1 MLGRKIKGQNQL
13 KELKKFMFSKRARM
27 WLGLIAALSLLSLA
41 SSCGGPK
48 TDTNDN
54 SGDKTGKAYTSKG
67 DEGSITGKV
76 SYTGAAPEAK
86 KIDTSADAAC
96 TSKSPNL
103 MTEEWV
109 VKDGKLANTYVYIKS
124 GTLADGSKIA
134 DYSGWPDMPTSA
146 TLDQN
151 GCHYKPHVLGVVV
164 NEPITITNS
173 DPTTHNIHF
182 TPKNNPDW
190 NQSQPNGAASMTHKL
205 AVAEV
210 LVPVKCNQHPWMKSY
225 VGVTKH
231 PFFAVT
237 GEDGSFTIKGV
248 PAGKYTVVAWH
259 EGGANGTEKT
269 MDVTVPAKG
278 AGTADFSFGATAL
291 GQPSSL
297 RMMPAIEFPMPMSM
311 KH

>member
-1 MLGRKIKGQNQL
+1 
-13 KELKKFMFSKRARM
+13 MFSKRARL
-27 WLGLIAALSLLSLA
+27 WLGLIAALSLVSVA
-41 SSCGGPK
+41 SSCSKTPEGG
-48 TDTNDN
+48 DG
-54 SGDKTGKAYTSKG
+54 GDKTGKAFVAKG
-67 DEGSITGKV
+67 DEGTITGKV
-76 SYTGAAPEAK
+76 SYTGAVPEAK

-96 TSKSPNL
+96 ASKSPNL
-103 MTEEWV
+103 TNEDWV

-124 GTLADGSKIA
+124 GTLADGSKIG
-134 DYSGWPDMPTSA
+134 DWTFETPTTPA
-146 TLDQN
+146 ALDQN
-151 GCHYKPHVLGVVV
+151 GCHYKPHVLGVMV
-164 NEPITITNS
+164 NQPITITNS

-231 PFFAVT
+231 PFFAVS

-248 PAGKYTVVAWH
+248 PPGKYTVVAWH
-259 EGGANGTEKT
+259 EGGANGTEKP
-269 MDVTVPAKG
+269 MEVTVPAKG
-278 AGTADFSFGATAL
+278 SVTADFSFGATAL

-297 RMMPAIEFPMPMSM
+297 QMLPAIEFPMPMSM

>member
-1 MLGRKIKGQNQL
+1 
-13 KELKKFMFSKRARM
+13 MFSKRAKL
-27 WLGLIAALSLLSLA
+27 WLGLIGALSLLSLA
-41 SSCGGPK
+41 TACGGPK
-48 TDTNDN
+48 TDDNTNT
-54 SGDKTGKAYTSKG
+54 GDSKGKPYVSKG

-103 MTEEWV
+103 TTEDWAI
-109 VKDGKLANTYVYIKS
+109 KDGKLANTYVYIKS
-124 GTLADGSKIA
+124 GTLADGTKIGDWTFA
-134 DYSGWPDMPTSA
+134 TPTTAA
-146 TLDQN
+146 TLDQD
-151 GCHYKPHVLGVVV
+151 GCHYKPHVLGVMV
-164 NEPITITNS
+164 NQGIEIKNS

-190 NQSQPNGAASMTHKL
+190 NQSQPNGAAALTHKL

-225 VGVTKH
+225 VAVTRH
-231 PFFAVT
+231 PFFAVSA
-237 GEDGSFTIKGV
+237 EDGSFTIKGV

-259 EGGANGTEKT
+259 EGGATGTEKP
-269 MDVTVPAKG
+269 MEVTVAAK
-278 AGTADFSFGATAL
+278 AAATADFSFGATAL
-291 GQPSSL
+291 GQPSSMQ
-297 RMMPAIEFPMPMSM
+297 MMPAMEFPMLG

>member
-1 MLGRKIKGQNQL
+1 ML
-13 KELKKFMFSKRARM
+13 SKRARL
-27 WLGLIAALSLLSLA
+27 WLGLIATLSLLSLA
-41 SSCGGPK
+41 SSCSNAPPGGNDNTGGP
-48 TDTNDN
+48 
-54 SGDKTGKAYTSKG
+54 GTGGKPYVSKN
-67 DEGSITGKV
+67 DEGTVTGKV

-103 MTEEWV
+103 TTEDWAI
-109 VKDGKLANTYVYIKS
+109 KDGKLANTYVYIKD
-124 GTLADGSKIA
+124 GTLADGSKVG
-134 DYSGWPDMPTSA
+134 DWTFETPSTPV

-151 GCHYKPHVLGVVV
+151 GCHYKPHVLGVMV
-164 NEPITITNS
+164 NQPINITNS

-182 TPKNNPDW
+182 TPKSNPDW
-190 NQSQPNGAASMTHKL
+190 NQSQPNGAAPLTHKL
-205 AVAEV
+205 ARAEV

-231 PFFAVT
+231 PFFAVSA
-237 GEDGSFTIKGV
+237 EDGSFTIKGV
-248 PAGKYTVVAWH
+248 PPGKYTVVAWH

-269 MDVTVPAKG
+269 MEVTVAAKG
-278 AGTADFSFGATAL
+278 AATADFSFGATAL

-297 RMMPAIEFPMPMSM
+297 PMLPAIEFAMPM

>member
-1 MLGRKIKGQNQL
+1 
-13 KELKKFMFSKRARM
+13 MFSKRARM

-48 TDTNDN
+48 TGTDENTAGDT
-54 SGDKTGKAYTSKG
+54 KGKAYTSKG
-67 DEGSITGKV
+67 DEGSVTGKV
-76 SYTGAAPEAK
+76 GYTGARPEPK

-96 TSKSPNL
+96 TAKSPNL
-103 MTEEWV
+103 TTEDWV

-124 GTLADGSKIA
+124 GTLADGTKAA
-134 DYSGWPDMPTSA
+134 DYTFPTPSTPA

-151 GCHYKPHVLGVVV
+151 GCHYKPHVLGVMV
-164 NEPITITNS
+164 NQPITITNS
-173 DPTTHNIHF
+173 DPTTPNIHF

-190 NQSQPNGAASMTHKL
+190 NQSQVNGAAPMTHKL

-237 GEDGSFTIKGV
+237 GEDGSFTLKGV
-248 PAGKYTVVAWH
+248 PPGKYTVVAWH
-259 EGGANGTEKT
+259 EGGASGTQKPME
-269 MDVTVPAKG
+269 VTVPAKG
-278 AGTADFSFGATAL
+278 TATADFSFGATGL

-297 RMMPAIEFPMPMSM
+297 PMLPAIEFPMAM
-311 KH
+311 KHSEHCELRISNCR

>member
-1 MLGRKIKGQNQL
+1 
-13 KELKKFMFSKRARM
+13 MFSKRARL
-27 WLGLIAALSLLSLA
+27 WLGLIAAISLLSVA

-48 TDTNDN
+48 TEDNTNT
-54 SGDKTGKAYTSKG
+54 GGYGKAYTSKG
-67 DEGSITGKV
+67 DEGTITGKV

-103 MTEEWV
+103 TTEDWAI
-109 VKDGKLANTYVYIKS
+109 KDGKLANTYVYIKD
-124 GTLADGSKIA
+124 GTLADGTKIG
-134 DYSGWPDMPTSA
+134 DYSFDTPSTPA
-146 TLDQN
+146 ALDQN
-151 GCHYKPHVLGVVV
+151 GCHYKPHVLGVMV
-164 NEPITITNS
+164 NQPITITNS

-190 NQSQPNGAASMTHKL
+190 NQSQPNGAAPLTHKL
-205 AVAEV
+205 ARAEV

-231 PFFAVT
+231 PFFAVS

-259 EGGANGTEKT
+259 EGGANGTEKP
-269 MDVTVPAKG
+269 MEVTVPAKG
-278 AGTADFSFGATAL
+278 SVTADFSFGASAL

-297 RMMPAIEFPMPMSM
+297 QMMPAIEFPMLS